1 MSNDNNK
8 KPKPT
13 TSQPVYYRTVSDEQT
28 QFTYTQIPGYV
39 YNPDGTITKFNG
51 DVTADEPTPP
61 IPLPS
66 PSSTHCNYCGQE
78 VNDTSGRVER
88 IKRLNGDDYV
98 WHYRC
103 YEEAIAEV
111 IIPIRL
117 T

>member
-1 MSNDNNK
+1 MSNDNK

-13 TSQPVYYRTVSDEQT
+13 TSQPVYYRTASDEQT
-28 QFTYTQIPGYV
+28 QFTYTRIPGYA
-39 YNPDGTITKFNG
+39 YNPDGTITRVNEEI
-51 DVTADEPTPP
+51 EPTPP
-61 IPLPS
+61 TTPS
-66 PSSTHCNYCGQE
+66 PPRGPSTTICNYCGQE
-78 VNDTSGRVER
+78 VSDVSGRVER